1 MEIQELRKTDE
12 KEWDA
17 FVREQGD
24 GTFFHRIG
32 WKNVIEKTY
41 KHKSYYLVAKEDD
54 EIKGILPLFL
64 MKSVFFGKKII
75 SLPFVYCGGVCAES
89 SDATNELINEAISI
103 TKNLGVE
110 YLELRN
116 RSEDIKFSATNYTFV
131 TSILELSPDSED
143 VFRGMSKNKRKTISK
158 SEKQNLKAE
167 WGDDVKSFYRL
178 YAHNLRD
185 LGTPVQS
192 YNFYYNIL
200 DIFPDNSKILL
211 VKRKDDG
218 DVLYAALFLFY
229 KDTMMDFMS
238 STIGEYRKYYPT
250 DFGIGTA
257 IKYACETGYRYFDF
271 ARSIKGSPNQEFKRR
286 WSAETK
292 QLYYQYYLNTSNI
305 PDYDL
310 SNQKYQKFI
319 KVWKKVPVSM
329 AKVVGPKIRRNIP

>member
-1 MEIQELRKTDE
+1 M
-12 KEWDA
+12 
-17 FVREQGD
+17 
-24 GTFFHRIG
+24 
-32 WKNVIEKTY
+32 
-41 KHKSYYLVAKEDD
+41 
-54 EIKGILPLFL
+54 
-64 MKSVFFGKKII
+64 KKIAIAI
-75 SLPFVYCGGVCAES
+75 SLLLSVM
-89 SDATNELINEAISI
+89 TNFAVGQ
-103 TKNLGVE
+103 TKLSFSE
-110 YLELRN
+110 YSQMKDN
-116 RSEDIKFSATNYTFV
+116 SEFKGA
-131 TSILELSPDSED
+131 
-143 VFRGMSKNKRKTISK
+143 KK
-158 SEKQNLKAE
+158 
-167 WGDDVKSFYRL
+167 
-178 YAHNLRD
+178 
-185 LGTPVQS
+185 
-192 YNFYYNIL
+192 YYNIL

-292 QLYYQYYLNTSNI
+292 QLYYQYYLNTSNT

-319 KVWKKVPVSM
+319 RMWKKVPVPVT
-329 AKVVGPKIRRNIP
+329 KVVGPKIRRNIP

>member
-1 MEIQELRKTDE
+1 MEIQEFRKTDE

-17 FVREQGD
+17 FVRRQD
-24 GTFFHRIG
+24 DATFFHLIG

-41 KHKSYYLVAKEDD
+41 KHKSYHLIAKEDD

-64 MKSVFFGKKII
+64 IKSMFFGKKLI
-75 SLPFVYCGGVCAES
+75 SIPFVYCGGVCTDSHNA
-89 SDATNELINEAISI
+89 ANELINEAITI
-103 TKNLGVE
+103 TKNLSID

-116 RSEDIKFSATNYTFV
+116 RSDDIKFSATNYTFV
-131 TSILELSPDSED
+131 TSILELSSDSED
-143 VFRGMSKNKRKTISK
+143 VFKKMSKNKRKTISK

-178 YAHNLRD
+178 YAHNMRD
-185 LGTPVQS
+185 LGTPVHS
-192 YNFYYNIL
+192 YNFFYNIL

-211 VKRKDDG
+211 VKRDD

-238 STIGEYRKYYPT
+238 STIDVYRKYYPT
-250 DFGIGTA
+250 DFGIWSA
-257 IKYACETGYRYFDF
+257 IKYACEKGYRYFDF
-271 ARSIKGSPNQEFKRR
+271 ARSIKGSSNQEFKRR

-292 QLYYQYYLNTSNI
+292 QLYYQYYLNTSNT

-310 SNQKYQKFI
+310 SNQKYQTFI
-319 KVWKKVPVSM
+319 KLWKKVSVPV
-329 AKVVGPKIRRNIP
+329 AKVVGPRIRRNIP